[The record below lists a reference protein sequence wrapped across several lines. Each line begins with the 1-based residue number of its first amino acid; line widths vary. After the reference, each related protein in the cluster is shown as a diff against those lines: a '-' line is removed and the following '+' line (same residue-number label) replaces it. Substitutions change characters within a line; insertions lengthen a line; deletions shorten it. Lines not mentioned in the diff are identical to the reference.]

1 MTVTQIVSMF
11 FDIYRTLNPKS
22 PLLQLHGGSP
32 KVVQAYP
39 TPSSVLP
46 AEEIKSTRSTSNSQ
60 QNSASSSRRRFNNKA
75 QAAAGSSSDP
85 VIAEELDSGR
95 RTTTRRFPGRSKP
108 TSPAVSDSAELEDE
122 ATPKPKSSSFRR
134 RL

>member
-1 MTVTQIVSMF
+1 VRNSIQ
-11 FDIYRTLNPKS
+11 RKHRALKPKP

-46 AEEIKSTRSTSNSQ
+46 AEDNKTTRSTSNNQ
-60 QNSASSSRRRFNNKA
+60 QSAASSGRRRFNNKA
-75 QAAAGSSSDP
+75 QAAAGSSADP

-95 RTTTRRFPGRSKP
+95 RTTSRRFPGRSKVTP
-108 TSPAVSDSAELEDE
+108 PAVSESAELEDE